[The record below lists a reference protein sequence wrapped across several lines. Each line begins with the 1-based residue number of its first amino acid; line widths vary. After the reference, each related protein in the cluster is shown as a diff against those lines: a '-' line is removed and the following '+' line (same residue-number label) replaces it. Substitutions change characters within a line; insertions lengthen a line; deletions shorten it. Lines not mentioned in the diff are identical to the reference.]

1 MPVDSIEIN
10 ELNKDQ
16 LRERV
21 NTAQRYQAW
30 RDAKERAASFRGS
43 LVWHRS
49 GDSEYLLRSYYDGAG
64 IRRQKTEGIRAPET
78 ERLKALWEAQRA
90 EATAREAQL
99 REVLTRQASIN
110 RALQLGR
117 VPLLGARIIRK
128 IDAAG
133 LLGRGLRIVGTNAIY
148 AYEAAAGITVDA
160 SITTTE
166 DIDLLM
172 DARRSLRLASAAD
185 IPDGT
190 LISLLRK
197 IDLSFE
203 RTRQNFRATNRDG
216 YLVDLI
222 TPAVDPPW
230 RMGDVRIGASEEDL
244 TAIPIDG
251 LAWLQSA
258 PAFEAVAIDEK
269 GAPVRIVATDP
280 RVFAAH
286 KHWLSGQPGRDPL
299 KRRRDA
305 AQAKAVG
312 RIVTRELT
320 HLPYEAGALRMLPRA
335 VFEAARPLFET
346 GVSAHL

>member
-1 MPVDSIEIN
+1 MPVDNIEIN
-10 ELNKDQ
+10 ELNRDQ

-30 RDAKERAASFRGS
+30 RDARERLSGFRGS

-49 GDSEYLLRSYYDGAG
+49 GDGDYLLRSYYDSAG

-78 ERLKALWEAQRA
+78 ERLKAQWDAQRD
-90 EATAREAQL
+90 EATAREKAL
-99 REVLTRQASIN
+99 REVLARQASVN

-117 VPLLGARIIRK
+117 VPLLGARIIRA

-148 AYEAAAGITVDA
+148 AYEAAAGVTVDA

-166 DIDLLM
+166 DMDLLM
-172 DARRSLRLASAAD
+172 DARRSLRLAAAAD
-185 IPDGT
+185 IKDGT

-197 IDLSFE
+197 IDRSFE
-203 RTRQNFRATNRDG
+203 RTRQNFRAANRDG

-222 TPAVDPPW
+222 PPAVDPPW
-230 RMGDVRIGASEEDL
+230 RRGDVRIGASEEEL

-251 LAWLQSA
+251 LAWLESA

-286 KHWLSGQPGRDPL
+286 KLWLSRQPGRDPL
-299 KRRRDA
+299 KRRRDE

-312 RIVTRELT
+312 RIVTRELA
-320 HLPYEAGALRMLPRA
+320 HLPYEADDLRMLPRA
-335 VFEAARPLFET
+335 VFEAARPLFDAT
-346 GVSAHL
+346 DAGLL